1 MSWYRTYRS
10 QRIADLDITPV
21 RDAFTKILSSGEFS
35 HAYLLAGPKGTGKTS
50 AARILAKVLNC
61 EKNRQPVEVT
71 LTKGLGIRALGRE
84 KKLTPKPQALISLS
98 EPCNVCASCVAITSG
113 SSMSVTEMDAASN
126 RGIDD
131 IRLLRERIG
140 LSPPD
145 GIISVFII
153 DEVHMLTTEAFNA
166 LLKVLEEPPA
176 HVVFILAT
184 TDAQK
189 MPATVVSRCTL
200 IQYRKATA
208 AELTQR
214 LQAIATA
221 EGIEVST
228 ESLTLIATA
237 ADGSFRDGVKLFE
250 QIATGVKK
258 LDTAQVSMALGG
270 NASRLAAELLTALLK
285 KESAPVV
292 AIFSQL
298 GQQGID
304 GIAFQ
309 KEVLTLAHGKLVEL
323 AAKNDARLSSLVAL
337 LRAIAVPIEPHLVM
351 PWLPFEIACVEFAL
365 ANSTQQTVLS
375 AQQTVPSEEKHEV
388 KPVTIKHQAHKEP
401 PKEIL
406 VEVPIE
412 VPVAPPQPVI
422 PPAEPKPEKILREPS
437 EISFELITS
446 QWPTV
451 LAKVRSKSVPLEG
464 LVKSIRLVGIDG
476 KTVRLEASYQFH
488 KEQMEL
494 SRNILIIEEILE
506 SVYSAK
512 LHYGVELGKAA
523 IKIVGSPHSNV
534 TGTVE
539 DEKLVKAAEE
549 AFL

>member
-61 EKNRQPVEVT
+61 EKNRNNVT
-71 LTKGLGIRALGRE
+71 QRLQISDIRSQNRSESRKLNAENFALN
-84 KKLTPKPQALISLS
+84 
-98 EPCNVCASCVAITSG
+98 EPCNICASCVSITSG

-270 NASRLAAELLTALLK
+270 SASRLAAELLTALLK

-298 GQQGID
+298 SQQGID

-337 LRAIAVPIEPHLVM
+337 LRAIAVPIEPHLVL

-365 ANSTQQTVLS
+365 ANST
-375 AQQTVPSEEKHEV
+375 QQTVPSEEKHEV

-401 PKEIL
+401 PKEIS
-406 VEVPIE
+406 VEVPVE

-422 PPAEPKPEKILREPS
+422 PPVEPKPEKILREPS